1 VKRAKT
7 TPMTP
12 ISQVYAPKVAKSPSG
27 DIARVPLY
35 AEGAGALKVVVEGT
49 LEFDQAHAGGC
60 NDRLELGVNPQL
72 LDEVADVPFH
82 RV

>member
-1 VKRAKT
+1 MKRAKT

-27 DIARVPLY
+27 DIARIPLY
-35 AEGAGALKVVVEGT
+35 AEGADALKVVVEGT